1 MVCTQTERGLESKF
15 HRAQPTELAMYLYV
29 PLSTT
34 KVQFSFRPS
43 FWDGSNRRLT
53 EMSDC
58 LIIIKSS
65 IIHFKKD
72 RALANRRLK
81 VNLESVLEAWM
92 TLSHV
97 LLSSTYGH
105 DCEPLTPPIDNIRSC
120 YRRLTVTIENHCPLL
135 SSTYVLAIVDL
146 LTSYRRL
153 TRSICRLPTVSYHRL
168 MVGLLSTYCWHHI
181 FNDDLN
187 KRDKSHL

>member
-15 HRAQPTELAMYLYV
+15 HRAQPAELAMYLYV

-53 EMSDC
+53 EMSDWRKIVS
-58 LIIIKSS
+58 LQQYIS
-65 IIHFKKD
+65 KKD

-97 LLSSTYGH
+97 LQSSTYGH
-105 DCEPLTPPIDNIRSC
+105 DCEPLTPPIDDIRPC
-120 YRRLTVTIENHCPLL
+120 YRRLTVTIENHWPLL
-135 SSTYVLAIVDL
+135 SATYGHAIVDL

-153 TRSICRLPTVSYHRL
+153 TAISCFASMPAY
-168 MVGLLSTYCWHHI
+168 LS
-181 FNDDLN
+181 
-187 KRDKSHL
+187 

>member
-58 LIIIKSS
+58 PLIIKSS
-65 IIHFKKD
+65 TMHFKKD

-105 DCEPLTPPIDNIRSC
+105 DCEPLTPPIDDLRSC
-120 YRRLTVTIENHCPLL
+120 YRQLMATLVNHWPLL
-135 SSTYVLAIVDL
+135 SATYGHAIVDL
-146 LTSYRRL
+146 LTSYWRL
-153 TRSICRLPTVSYHRL
+153 TAISCFASMPAY
-168 MVGLLSTYCWHHI
+168 LS
-181 FNDDLN
+181 
-187 KRDKSHL
+187 